1 MTDHQVRR
9 IFTAILIMG
18 VSGSGKTTLLSTFAE
33 YLWETYRKILLL
45 YSWDGGAIPT
55 IVQKRMKQGL
65 IRFWRA
71 RTRSAEGL
79 AIETVYLATKGYWP
93 RVINPLTG
101 ETDPAVQM
109 VAPVSVRYETFC
121 GKGHPLQ
128 VVPAPSLIVPTFCAE
143 CKQLPAPNEVKYKE
157 TVRQTKGFETVG
169 GVAFDSLT
177 SMSGGT
183 ILDEM
188 DRQRGAGLISGEK
201 AAFGGVVMSGS
212 MKFGGNNRADIG
224 FAQTRAQ
231 QFVNNSL
238 SIPNLVEGPVFTG
251 LTLEA
256 TDEGGLSVVGL
267 KLPGRAATD
276 EASSWFGNVM
286 ESARVLDDKGKIR
299 FTLYLK
305 PFTDPQG
312 RRHLLKTS
320 ASPGAVPAILQDPDE
335 EENHPNANAN
345 LGNVFRMLDDDLRK
359 ALADT
364 EQGMPGLPE
373 GSQTYGEPFTVEAA
387 SAPAPTVNTPAQ
399 PIVTTPAPVVTS
411 APPAQM
417 PPPRSRKAAP
427 SAAAPAVA
435 TPPAPP
441 ATPAAITTA
450 GPDTPA
456 TTAAPPP
463 PGAKPPQRAPG
474 T

>member
-1 MTDHQVRR
+1 
-9 IFTAILIMG
+9 
-18 VSGSGKTTLLSTFAE
+18 
-33 YLWETYRKILLL
+33 
-45 YSWDGGAIPT
+45 
-55 IVQKRMKQGL
+55 
-65 IRFWRA
+65 
-71 RTRSAEGL
+71 
-79 AIETVYLATKGYWP
+79 
-93 RVINPLTG
+93 
-101 ETDPAVQM
+101 
-109 VAPVSVRYETFC
+109 
-121 GKGHPLQ
+121 
-128 VVPAPSLIVPTFCAE
+128 
-143 CKQLPAPNEVKYKE
+143 
-157 TVRQTKGFETVG
+157 
-169 GVAFDSLT
+169 
-177 SMSGGT
+177 
-183 ILDEM
+183 
-188 DRQRGAGLISGEK
+188 
-201 AAFGGVVMSGS
+201 
-212 MKFGGNNRADIG
+212 
-224 FAQTRAQ
+224 
-231 QFVNNSL
+231 
-238 SIPNLVEGPVFTG
+238 
-251 LTLEA
+251 
-256 TDEGGLSVVGL
+256 
-267 KLPGRAATD
+267 
-276 EASSWFGNVM
+276 
-286 ESARVLDDKGKIR
+286 
-299 FTLYLK
+299 
-305 PFTDPQG
+305 
-312 RRHLLKTS
+312 
-320 ASPGAVPAILQDPDE
+320 VPAILQDPDE